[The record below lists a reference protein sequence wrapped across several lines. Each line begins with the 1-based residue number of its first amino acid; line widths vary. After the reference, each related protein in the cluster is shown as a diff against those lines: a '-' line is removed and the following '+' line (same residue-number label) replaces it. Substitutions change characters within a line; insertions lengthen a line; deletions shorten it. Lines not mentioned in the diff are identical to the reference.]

1 MMVKYV
7 FDEMNAG
14 IWRIGYV
21 YLVMWKH
28 IFDDVRIRHDES
40 VPYAWRS
47 VREAFRGCTWLFAE
61 CSWIFRGWVWLFC
74 GMLGTG
80 FGF

>member
-28 IFDDVRIRHDES
+28 IFDDVRIR
-40 VPYAWRS
+40 AR
-47 VREAFRGCTWLFAE
+47 
-61 CSWIFRGWVWLFC
+61 
-74 GMLGTG
+74 
-80 FGF
+80 

>member
-1 MMVKYV
+1 MRVRLNECVCLMMVKYV

-28 IFDDVRIRHDES
+28 VFDE
-40 VPYAWRS
+40 
-47 VREAFRGCTWLFAE
+47 
-61 CSWIFRGWVWLFC
+61 
-74 GMLGTG
+74 LGTRIW
-80 FGF
+80 